1 MYEMEGALPGHAL
14 LVGQLPDLPS
24 PGQVSQLP
32 DLPGLGLVS
41 QLPGLPG
48 PAGRPLVP
56 RTRSRYRFP
65 GSSHVP

>member
-1 MYEMEGALPGHAL
+1 MEGALPGHAAL
-14 LVGQLPDLPS
+14 GQPVAWPS
-24 PGQVSQLP
+24 QPGQ
-32 DLPGLGLVS
+32 VS

-48 PAGRPLVP
+48 LAGRPLVP